1 MPRLKEREYREMP
14 LMATRAQGTENQDY
28 IVDGYAT
35 TFEPYVLYEYPDGE
49 KIYESFSA
57 ECFKDCD
64 MSDVIF
70 QFNHEGRVFA
80 RQSNDTL
87 KLDVDEHGLRVEA
100 DLGSTSSSRSMYEDI
115 ESGLVTKMSWGFV
128 PGEYYYE
135 RKTHTIVHTKVKKIF
150 DVSAVSIPAN
160 SDTNI
165 NARSFADGVIGNMIR
180 ESDRAEKRKRL
191 ELMILLE
198 KEN

>member
-14 LMATRAQGTENQDY
+14 LMATRAKDEDNESY
-28 IVDGYAT
+28 IVDGYAV

-49 KIYESFSA
+49 KIYELFSA

-70 QFNHEGRVFA
+70 QYNHEGRVFA
-80 RQSNDTL
+80 RQSNNTL
-87 KLDVDEHGLRVEA
+87 KLDVDEHGLKVEA

-128 PGEYYYE
+128 PGEYYFE
-135 RKTHTIVHTKVKKIF
+135 RKTRTIVHTKVKKIF

-160 SDTNI
+160 ADTNI

-180 ESDRAEKRKRL
+180 ESDRAESKKKL
-191 ELMILLE
+191 ELLLLLNE
-198 KEN
+198 EN